1 MSALESGALF
11 RIRRVCYPSQLLDLP
26 TPGEQRDVEPNFQAL
41 RKEFPVLERKT
52 YLNSGSYGAL
62 ANDVKRAFEAYLE
75 ERLLTG
81 ANWDA
86 WATKNEAVR
95 ALTATL
101 LHAAPGEIAVT
112 ASVSAGLNSLASA
125 VDFSGPRN
133 KVVISDFEFPTN
145 AQIWHAQEPRG
156 ARVVHVP
163 PAPDG
168 YIPLESFAAAID
180 EQTQLVAI
188 THVCYRNGAKL
199 DIPGIVR
206 LAHAKGAK
214 VLLDCYQSVGSLDID
229 VKALDV
235 DFAAGGMLK
244 YLLGT
249 AGIGF
254 LYARETFIESLVPT
268 NSGWFAQADIA
279 AMDITANRPASNAR
293 RFEAGTPAVV
303 NCYAAEAGLKF
314 LLAVGTPAIE
324 KRNYAL
330 TRRCMQRLEE
340 IGWPSITPTQD
351 ERRGAT
357 IAVPSRDCGGL
368 SAQLMKRDIVTSPR
382 DGNVRASFHFYN
394 DEDDVESFIAAMKD
408 LRGSFGVR

>member
-1 MSALESGALF
+1 M
-11 RIRRVCYPSQLLDLP
+11 
-26 TPGEQRDVEPNFQAL
+26 EPNFQAL

-52 YLNSGSYGAL
+52 YLNSGSYCAL
-62 ANDVKRAFEAYLE
+62 ANDVKAAFDAYIE
-75 ERLLTG
+75 ERSLVG
-81 ANWDA
+81 ANWDL
-86 WATKNEAVR
+86 WVTKNESVR

-101 LHAAPGEIAVT
+101 LHAAPDEIAVT
-112 ASVSAGLNSLASA
+112 ASVSAGLNALASA
-125 VDFSGPRN
+125 LHFSGPRD

-156 ARVVHVP
+156 ARIVHVP
-163 PAPDG
+163 RAADG
-168 YIPLESFAAAID
+168 YIPLENFANAID

-206 LAHAKGAK
+206 LARAKGAK
-214 VLLDCYQSVGSLDID
+214 VLLDCYQSVGSIDID

-254 LYARETFIESLVPT
+254 LYVRDSFIQSLVPT
-268 NSGWFAQADIA
+268 STGWFAQADIG
-279 AMDITANRPASNAR
+279 AMDITANRPAPNAR

-340 IGWPSITPTQD
+340 IGWPSITPAQN

-357 IAVPSRDCGGL
+357 VAVPSRDSGRL
-368 SAQLMKRDIVTSPR
+368 SAQLLKRDVVTSPR

-394 DEDDVESFIAAMKD
+394 DQDDVESFIATMKG
-408 LRGSFGVR
+408 LRDSFGPR

>member
-1 MSALESGALF
+1 M
-11 RIRRVCYPSQLLDLP
+11 
-26 TPGEQRDVEPNFQAL
+26 EQNFEAL
-41 RKEFPVLERKT
+41 RKEFPVLQRKT
-52 YLNSGSYGAL
+52 YLNSGSYCAL
-62 ANDVKRAFEAYLE
+62 ANEVRAAFEAYME
-75 ERLLTG
+75 DRLLVG
-81 ANWDA
+81 ANWDV
-86 WATKNEAVR
+86 WVTKNESVR
-95 ALTATL
+95 KLTATL
-101 LHAAPGEIAVT
+101 LNASPDEIAVT
-112 ASVSAGLNSLASA
+112 ASVSAGLNALASA
-125 VDFSGPRN
+125 LNFTGPRN
-133 KVVISDFEFPTN
+133 KVVVSDFEFPTN

-163 PAPDG
+163 RAADG
-168 YIPLESFAAAID
+168 YIPAEMFEKAID

-188 THVCYRNGAKL
+188 THVCFRNGAKL

-206 LAHAKGAK
+206 LARAKGAK

-254 LYARETFIESLVPT
+254 LYARDACVRSLVPT
-268 NSGWFAQADIA
+268 NSGWFAQAEIT
-279 AMDITANRPASNAR
+279 AMDITANRPAPNAR
-293 RFEAGTPAVV
+293 RFEAGTPPVV
-303 NCYAAEAGLKF
+303 NCYAAEAGLKM
-314 LLAVGTPAIE
+314 LLKIGTPAIE

-357 IAVPSRDCGGL
+357 VAVPSLNSAGL
-368 SAQLMKRDIVTSPR
+368 SAELMKQDIVTSYR
-382 DGNVRASFHFYN
+382 DDNVRASFHFYN
-394 DEDDVESFIAAMKD
+394 NDDDVETFIAAMKE
-408 LRGSFGVR
+408 LRGSYAPRTRNTQTGT

>member
-1 MSALESGALF
+1 M
-11 RIRRVCYPSQLLDLP
+11 
-26 TPGEQRDVEPNFQAL
+26 EPDFQAL
-41 RKEFPVLERKT
+41 RKEFPVLGRKT
-52 YLNSGSYGAL
+52 YLNSGSYCAL
-62 ANDVKRAFEAYLE
+62 ANDVKAAFEAYME
-75 ERLLTG
+75 ERSLVG
-81 ANWDA
+81 ANWGL
-86 WATKNEAVR
+86 WAAKNESVR

-101 LHAAPGEIAVT
+101 LHAAPDEIAVT
-112 ASVSAGLNSLASA
+112 ASVSAGLNSLAGA
-125 VDFSGPRN
+125 LHFSGPRD

-156 ARVVHVP
+156 ARIVHVP
-163 PAPDG
+163 RAADG
-168 YIPLESFAAAID
+168 YIPLENFAKAID

-206 LAHAKGAK
+206 LARAKGAK
-214 VLLDCYQSVGSLDID
+214 VLLDCYQSVGSIDVD

-254 LYARETFIESLVPT
+254 LYVRGSFIQSLVPT
-268 NSGWFAQADIA
+268 STGWFAQADIG
-279 AMDITANRPASNAR
+279 AMDITANRPAPNAR

-314 LLAVGTPAIE
+314 LLAVGMPAIE

-340 IGWPSITPTQD
+340 IGWPSITPARN

-357 IAVPSRDCGGL
+357 VAVPSRDSGRL
-368 SAQLMKRDIVTSPR
+368 SAELLKRDVVTSPR
-382 DGNVRASFHFYN
+382 DDNVRASFHFYN
-394 DEDDVESFIAAMKD
+394 NEDDVESFIAAMKG
-408 LRGSFGVR
+408 LRESFGPR